1 MSKTKTKIYGLIIYL
16 RLKYNQEFLIGRLT
30 AEELRK
36 EFGIHSEKEIKSLKV
51 AGRNLL
57 TRIPEQKSISV
68 GLVRAAMKDSL
79 KICIREIESL
89 LERTPPEM
97 QRTIKNNGI
106 YICGGLSNMHGLST
120 YLSDALSLKVHTT
133 ESPEFC
139 SANGLKKVIQSKELM
154 KITYSMLDDNYRWM
168 R

>member
-1 MSKTKTKIYGLIIYL
+1 
-16 RLKYNQEFLIGRLT
+16 
-30 AEELRK
+30 
-36 EFGIHSEKEIKSLKV
+36 
-51 AGRNLL
+51 
-57 TRIPEQKSISV
+57 
-68 GLVRAAMKDSL
+68 MKDSL